1 MGKNLMVVY
10 FGIVN
15 ISISVII
22 SISVCHVYD
31 KVVWKSQP
39 LYESFTAMSRI
50 LG

>member
-1 MGKNLMVVY
+1 MGKNLMVLF

-15 ISISVII
+15 I